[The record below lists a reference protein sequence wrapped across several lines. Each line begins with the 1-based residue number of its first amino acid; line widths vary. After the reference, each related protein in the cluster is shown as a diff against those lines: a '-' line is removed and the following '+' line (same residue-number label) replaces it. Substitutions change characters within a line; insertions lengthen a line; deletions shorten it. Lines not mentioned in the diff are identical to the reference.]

1 MSASTIAQST
11 KPKSTQ
17 AKSPPKPATRFTP
30 KPPTVSATYALSD
43 IDGGSTF
50 SFTVTFER
58 DAAGRPTH
66 AAFNFGGNATQ
77 RVPLPEGALLGK
89 TVVAALA
96 TALDIDIAKLEKTY
110 GFTYG
115 ILPLLGETDLT
126 CDTKADGTVKLVKGR
141 TIRATPLHVC
151 RSCGF
156 RIVDKPITSAHGVNG
171 ETVAVH
177 DKCLVPFTFMAGD
190 ATFAG
195 TPIKVDGKD
204 RIGLTETTDLYRIV
218 DFNYVP
224 VTAASALLDLSF
236 DGTEP
241 DDAASA
247 CSARTTQDEDD
258 APIAKAAPKKRAPP
272 AAAPSCSAPSSKR
285 RTIDRAL
292 DELEELFAAGQ
303 PSQTRIA
310 ALVGKYVRDD

>member
-1 MSASTIAQST
+1 MSKTSTA
-11 KPKSTQ
+11 Q
-17 AKSPPKPATRFTP
+17 AKSPPKPATRFIP
-30 KPPTVSATYALSD
+30 KPPTVSATYAPSD

-96 TALDIDIAKLEKTY
+96 TALDIDIAKLLKMF

-115 ILPLLGETDLT
+115 FLPLLGETDLT
-126 CDTKADGTVKLVKGR
+126 CDTKSDGTAMPKNSR

-177 DKCLVPFTFMAGD
+177 AKCLVPFTFMAGD

-241 DDAASA
+241 DDAASV
-247 CSARTTQDEDD
+247 CSARTAQDEDD

-272 AAAPSCSAPSSKR
+272 VAAPSCSAPISKR
-285 RTIDRAL
+285 LKLDLAL
-292 DELEELFAAGQ
+292 DELEAIFAAGQ

>member
-241 DDAASA
+241 DDAASV
-247 CSARTTQDEDD
+247 CSARTAQDEDD

-272 AAAPSCSAPSSKR
+272 VAAPSCSAPISKR
-285 RTIDRAL
+285 LKLDLAL
-292 DELEELFAAGQ
+292 DELEAIFAAGQ

>member
-1 MSASTIAQST
+1 MSMSKTSTA
-11 KPKSTQ
+11 Q
-17 AKSPPKPATRFTP
+17 AKSPPKPRARFFPTP
-30 KPPTVSATYALSD
+30 SRVVAKYTPNGDIALDGGVALSFA
-43 IDGGSTF
+43 IE
-50 SFTVTFER
+50 FER
-58 DAAGRPTH
+58 NEAGRAT
-66 AAFNFGGNATQ
+66 AAVFNFGGNATQ
-77 RVPLPEGALLGK
+77 RVQLPEGTLLGK
-89 TVVAALA
+89 TAIASLSVAFG
-96 TALDIDIAKLEKTY
+96 IDIAKLEKTY

-126 CDTKADGTVKLVKGR
+126 CDTKADGTAMPKNSR
-141 TIRATPLHVC
+141 TIRAKPLHVC

-204 RIGLTETTDLYRIV
+204 RIGLTETTGLYRLV

-224 VTAASALLDLSF
+224 ITAASALLDLSF
-236 DGTEP
+236 DGTDP
-241 DDAASA
+241 DDASSV
-247 CSARTTQDEDD
+247 CSARTAQEEDD

-272 AAAPSCSAPSSKR
+272 AAAPSCAAPSSKKR
-285 RTIDRAL
+285 KIDLAL
-292 DELEELFAAGQ
+292 DELEAIFAAGQ
-303 PSQTRIA
+303 PSQMHIA
-310 ALVGKYVRDD
+310 ALLGRYVRDD